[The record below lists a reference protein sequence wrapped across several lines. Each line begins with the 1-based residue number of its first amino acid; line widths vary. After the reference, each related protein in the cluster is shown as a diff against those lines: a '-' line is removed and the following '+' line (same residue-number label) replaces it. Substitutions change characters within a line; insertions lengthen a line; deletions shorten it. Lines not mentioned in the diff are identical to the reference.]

1 MKMIVSYDGTLQ
13 SKEALRFAIG
23 QAREKGAGLSV
34 LHVFNSGLFLD
45 YEAGLNA
52 MDFSRRQSRAYLDEA
67 KAIIGSEG
75 KGVDVG
81 VYTVEGDP
89 EEELLSFAHSRNADF
104 IVCTPGL
111 KSVIKKYQRLA
122 GSAAAGETTSAISML
137 DVKAA

>member
-1 MKMIVSYDGTLQ
+1 MKMTVSYDGTLQ

-45 YEAGLNA
+45 YEAGINA
-52 MDFSRRQSRAYLDEA
+52 IDFARRQSKAYLDEA
-67 KAIIGSEG
+67 KAIVATEG
-75 KGVDVG
+75 KGVNIG

-89 EEELLSFAHSRNADF
+89 EEELLSFANSQKADF

-111 KSVIKKYQRLA
+111 KSVIRKYQRT
-122 GSAAAGETTSAISML
+122 AASETVGAISML

>member
-1 MKMIVSYDGTLQ
+1 MRVTVSYDGTLQ

-23 QAREKGAGLSV
+23 QAREKGAALSV
-34 LHVFNSGLFLD
+34 LHVFNSGLFVD

-52 MDFSRRQSRAYLDEA
+52 IDFAKRQSRAYLDEA

-75 KGVDVG
+75 KGVNVG

-89 EEELLSFAHSRNADF
+89 EEELLSFAQSQKTDF
-104 IVCTPGL
+104 IVCTPSL
-111 KSVIKKYQRLA
+111 KSVIKKYQRTV
-122 GSAAAGETTSAISML
+122 AGETVGTISML

>member
-13 SKEALRFAIG
+13 SKEALRFAICK
-23 QAREKGAGLSV
+23 AREKGADLSV
-34 LHVFNSGLFLD
+34 LHVFNSGLFFD

-52 MDFSRRQSRAYLDEA
+52 MDFSKRQSRAYLEGA
-67 KAIIGSEG
+67 KAIIAVESA
-75 KGVDVG
+75 GVNVG

-89 EEELLSFAHSRNADF
+89 EEELLSFAHLQKADF

-111 KSVIKKYQRLA
+111 KSVIRKYQRTEA
-122 GSAAAGETTSAISML
+122 SETVGTVSML